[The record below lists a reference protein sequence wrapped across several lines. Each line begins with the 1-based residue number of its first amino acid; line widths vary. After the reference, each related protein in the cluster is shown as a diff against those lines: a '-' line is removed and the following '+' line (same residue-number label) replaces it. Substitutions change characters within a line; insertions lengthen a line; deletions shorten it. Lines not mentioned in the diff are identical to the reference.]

1 MKTAEKLASSW
12 LLILGFMFL
21 TISASSVMEKKDAI
35 KSGNPRID
43 RDGEIVFTSPTY
55 LSDLNYKALQGF
67 VFGLPCTVLGG
78 WMTLSLYRQGK
89 QEKKALQQQT
99 SDRLQSLFYQM
110 VQENHGRVTLLKFAI
125 QSQLPPNIAK
135 DYLDDK
141 AKEFNANFKI
151 SEEGAVSY
159 LFEV

>member
-21 TISASSVMEKKDAI
+21 TISTTSMVEKNSAS
-35 KSGNPRID
+35 KSINPRLD
-43 RDGEIVFTSPTY
+43 RDGYLVFTSPTY
-55 LSDLNYKALQGF
+55 VSELSNKALQGF
-67 VFGLPCTVLGG
+67 IFGVPCTVLGG
-78 WMTLSLYRQGK
+78 WMALSLYRQGK
-89 QEKKALQQQT
+89 QEKKALKQQT
-99 SDRLQSLFYQM
+99 DDRLQSLFYQM
-110 VQENHGRVTLLKFAI
+110 VQENHGRVTLLRFAM
-125 QSQLPPNIAK
+125 QSQLPPTTAK

-159 LFEV
+159 FFEV